1 LLDRADSSSILDDS
15 SGEQFPAKIRR
26 RRMAAPGEG
35 ESEERKM
42 QEFKKILILE
52 NEIEAQLLD
61 SVLNEREIPHRIR
74 SYHDSAYDGI
84 YQAQKGWGRVDA
96 PLEYK
101 EEILSIYEDLPLQPS
116 ESDREDGEA

>member
-1 LLDRADSSSILDDS
+1 
-15 SGEQFPAKIRR
+15 
-26 RRMAAPGEG
+26 MATPGEG

-42 QEFKKILILE
+42 KEFKKILILE

-61 SVLNEREIPHRIR
+61 SILNEREIPHRIR

-84 YQAQKGWGRVDA
+84 YQTQKGWGRVDA

-101 EEILSIYEDLPLQPS
+101 EEILSIYQDLPLQPS
-116 ESDREDGEA
+116 ETDREDGEA